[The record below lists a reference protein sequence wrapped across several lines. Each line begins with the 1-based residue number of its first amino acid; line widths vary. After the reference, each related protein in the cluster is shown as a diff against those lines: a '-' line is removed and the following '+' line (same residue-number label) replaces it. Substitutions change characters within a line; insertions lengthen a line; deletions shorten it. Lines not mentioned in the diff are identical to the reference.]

1 MGSRLIKRIGEQIE
15 IKNIVWI
22 VEFVLNKSR
31 TNISIRKKEDI
42 WRRKMEE
49 EYLRICLIR
58 DCLTS
63 FCVTSISYTFQSP

>member
-31 TNISIRKKEDI
+31 TNISIRKKEDV

-49 EYLRICLIR
+49 EYLRICLII
-58 DCLTS
+58 LS
-63 FCVTSISYTFQSP
+63 LFA

>member
-31 TNISIRKKEDI
+31 TNISIRKKEDV

-49 EYLRICLIR
+49 EYLGICLII
-58 DCLTS
+58 LPL
-63 FCVTSISYTFQSP
+63 FA

>member
-42 WRRKMEE
+42 WKRKMEE
-49 EYLRICLIR
+49 EYLRICLII
-58 DCLTS
+58 LPL
-63 FCVTSISYTFQSP
+63 FA

>member
-49 EYLRICLIR
+49 EYLRICLII
-58 DCLTS
+58 LS
-63 FCVTSISYTFQSP
+63 LFA

>member
-1 MGSRLIKRIGEQIE
+1 MGFRLIKRIGEQIE

-31 TNISIRKKEDI
+31 TNISIRKKEDV

-49 EYLRICLIR
+49 EYLRICLII
-58 DCLTS
+58 LS
-63 FCVTSISYTFQSP
+63 LFA

>member
-31 TNISIRKKEDI
+31 TNISIQKKEDV

-49 EYLRICLIR
+49 EYLRICLII
-58 DCLTS
+58 LPL
-63 FCVTSISYTFQSP
+63 FA

>member
-31 TNISIRKKEDI
+31 TNISIRKKEDV

-49 EYLRICLIR
+49 EYLRICLII
-58 DCLTS
+58 LPL
-63 FCVTSISYTFQSP
+63 FA

>member
-49 EYLRICLIR
+49 EYLGICLII
-58 DCLTS
+58 LPL
-63 FCVTSISYTFQSP
+63 FA

>member
-49 EYLRICLIR
+49 EYLGICLII
-58 DCLTS
+58 LS
-63 FCVTSISYTFQSP
+63 LFA

>member
-31 TNISIRKKEDI
+31 TNISIRKKEDV

-49 EYLRICLIR
+49 EYLRILSDYLI
-58 DCLTS
+58 S
-63 FCVTSISYTFQSP
+63 FCVTSISYTFRSP

>member
-42 WRRKMEE
+42 
-49 EYLRICLIR
+49 
-58 DCLTS
+58 
-63 FCVTSISYTFQSP
+63 

>member
-31 TNISIRKKEDI
+31 TCIDLKKNEEI
-42 WRRKMEE
+42 WKRKMEE
-49 EYLRICLIR
+49 EYLRI
-58 DCLTS
+58 
-63 FCVTSISYTFQSP
+63 

>member
-49 EYLRICLIR
+49 EYLRICLII
-58 DCLTS
+58 LPL
-63 FCVTSISYTFQSP
+63 FA

>member
-1 MGSRLIKRIGEQIE
+1 MGSCLIKRIGEQIE

-49 EYLRICLIR
+49 EYLRICLII
-58 DCLTS
+58 LS
-63 FCVTSISYTFQSP
+63 LFA

>member
-49 EYLRICLIR
+49 EYLRIY
-58 DCLTS
+58 
-63 FCVTSISYTFQSP
+63 V

>member
-31 TNISIRKKEDI
+31 TYIDLKKNEEI
-42 WRRKMEE
+42 WKRKMEE
-49 EYLRICLIR
+49 EYLRICLI
-58 DCLTS
+58 CLIIL
-63 FCVTSISYTFQSP
+63 FLFVYKHQYYIQV

>member
-31 TNISIRKKEDI
+31 TNISIRKKEDV

-49 EYLRICLIR
+49 EYLGICLII
-58 DCLTS
+58 LS
-63 FCVTSISYTFQSP
+63 LFA